1 MSKLLQ
7 QRGLWTRFK
16 KDTQGNLT
24 LVWAF
29 GLTAAMMAI
38 GAGIDISSTAR
49 VSNTAQAAA
58 DQVALQAAVFYSNHE
73 RLPENSEEGYMH
85 GVTYKGEDAGFTFP
99 YSVHGGDENV
109 SIIANYDE
117 DEGEVTVE
125 VSGSVETA
133 FMSLFNKKY
142 ETLDFSSEATAKF
155 RNNEIK
161 NPASIALVLDN
172 SGSMAW
178 DDKPAECETVFV
190 PTVFG
195 GGFNDQQCESPNDAA
210 RRIDGLIDSVEDF
223 MAILDN
229 VVGPQA
235 VTGKRVLRTGMIP
248 YDNSIINN
256 RVVEMDWGIIS
267 NNDIRNMTPSGATNS
282 APPIARAWEDLAK
295 ENDIHEA
302 ETNEDN
308 PLRYMIFMT
317 DGQNSS
323 IPIWNPKSGTG
334 YWRGVECTRNRR
346 RNFCYYRFAT
356 SSSTPNIPNTF
367 NWQEGENLNQS
378 DVNSKNSCQAMKDQ
392 GVRVFTIGFALEP
405 GTYLTN
411 YRSTFN
417 DTRFPSDHTLDIT
430 PETTAAAYALL
441 SDCAS
446 SNADFVPAADVESL
460 EAAFRVIGE
469 TIIEEVVRLSN

>member
-1 MSKLLQ
+1 MSKLVQ
-7 QRGLWTRFK
+7 QHGLWTRFK

-49 VSNTAQAAA
+49 VSTTAQAAA
-58 DQVALQAAVFYSNHE
+58 DQVALQAAVFYSNNE
-73 RLPENSEEGYMH
+73 RLPENSDEGYMD
-85 GVTYKGEDAGFTFP
+85 GVAYNGDDAGFNFP

-117 DEGEVTVE
+117 LKGEVTVE

-155 RNNEIK
+155 KNLQIK
-161 NPASIALVLDN
+161 NPASISLVLDN

-178 DDKPAECETVFV
+178 DDLPAECRTVWV
-190 PTVFG
+190 STGFG
-195 GGFNDQQCESPNDAA
+195 RGFYDEQCESPNDAA
-210 RRIDGLIDSVEDF
+210 RRIDGLKDSVEDF
-223 MAILDN
+223 MAIIEN

-248 YDNSIINN
+248 YDNSIINS

-267 NNDIRNMTPSGATNS
+267 NDDIDRMAPSGATNS
-282 APPIARAWEDLAK
+282 APPIAQAWEDLAK

-317 DGQNSS
+317 DGQNSLV
-323 IPIWNPKSGTG
+323 PLWNAKSGTG
-334 YWRGVECTRNRR
+334 YWRGIECTTNRR
-346 RNFCYYRFAT
+346 RNFCYYRYAT
-356 SSSTPNIPNTF
+356 SSSTPNIQNTHS
-367 NWQEGENLNQS
+367 WQEGENLNAS
-378 DVNSKNSCQAMKDQ
+378 DVNSKNSCQAMKNQ

-417 DTRFPSDHTLDIT
+417 DNRYPEDHTQEIT
-430 PETTAAAYALL
+430 SATTEAAYALL
-441 SDCAS
+441 ADCAS
-446 SNADFVPAADVESL
+446 SNDDFVPAADVESL
-460 EAAFRVIGE
+460 EAAFQVIGE
-469 TIIEEVVRLSN
+469 TIIEEVVRLSF